1 MKSNDNKTATNGKGR
16 KLRSLEWF
24 NNPHN
29 PGMTALYLERYL
41 NYGLTRRNCS
51 RASRSSA
58 SPRPATTCRR
68 ATATT
73 STWRTGCA
81 KAFARPAAS

>member
-1 MKSNDNKTATNGKGR
+1 MNKNHGNGHDKSAQDNSGLGKDR

-41 NYGLTRRNCS
+41 NYGLTREEL
-51 RASRSSA
+51 
-58 SPRPATTCRR
+58 
-68 ATATT
+68 
-73 STWRTGCA
+73 
-81 KAFARPAAS
+81 